1 MPLSRGPA
9 AVELCTQWLESDGR
23 YVHPRPER
31 PLVFRGP
38 IGRHDRFRR
47 LQHSGSRDRNRQV
60 ETICVAA
67 DRSGWCC
74 VGVGK
79 HGRGINKCEGGV
91 SVSTPKGPTLA
102 VLPMTKD
109 EPSAAGPQ
117 VLQPSGWPAPK
128 GYANGMAAD
137 GRLVLTGGVI
147 GWDSQGHLPADFV
160 AQVRQTLSNI
170 SAILAEGGARP
181 EHLVRLTWYVV
192 DMEEYLANL
201 KSLGQ
206 AYREIFGAHYPAMAL
221 VQVVRLVERAA
232 RVEIEAT
239 AVVPR

>member
-1 MPLSRGPA
+1 
-9 AVELCTQWLESDGR
+9 
-23 YVHPRPER
+23 
-31 PLVFRGP
+31 
-38 IGRHDRFRR
+38 
-47 LQHSGSRDRNRQV
+47 
-60 ETICVAA
+60 
-67 DRSGWCC
+67 
-74 VGVGK
+74 
-79 HGRGINKCEGGV
+79 
-91 SVSTPKGPTLA
+91 VSTSNGPTLA

-109 EPSAAGPQ
+109 ESAVAGPQ
-117 VLQPSGWPAPK
+117 ILQPSGWPAPK

-137 GRLVLTGGVI
+137 GRLVVTGGVI
-147 GWDSQGHLPADFV
+147 GWDNQGDLPTDFI

-201 KSLGQ
+201 RTLGQ
-206 AYREIFGAHYPAMAL
+206 VYRDIFGAHYPAMAL
-221 VQVVRLVERAA
+221 VQVVRLVEKAA